1 MIIVMLNQFADCFSP
16 GNRLVGSV
24 KCQGIRKDV
33 DLRFSGPWMASEGL
47 VLFSSRQNAGL
58 FVVMEEWGGQ
68 RVMDRNQRMA
78 TFFWRSLGPTDRWS
92 PGQLKIAAKL

>member
-33 DLRFSGPWMASEGL
+33 DLRFSEPWMASEGL

-68 RVMDRNQRMA
+68 RVMD
-78 TFFWRSLGPTDRWS
+78 
-92 PGQLKIAAKL
+92 